1 MGSTATPS
9 GAAKSTT
16 VTPGQSVQSEQ
27 SSRCCWTKLFLGVGI
42 PLRLSHFMHIRLVL
56 YGLNTSYSPTCF
68 KLVQYV
74 NGAAVVVWGI
84 LFACA
89 LNRWCCRCLYAEQ
102 PYTHFKYHV
111 SCPTNFFTPQHN
123 FHSFHKLIAV
133 SNQHTRRRFWCWI
146 SLIPC

>member
-1 MGSTATPS
+1 MRPTLSRLSNDGEAKSRTGQSSKLGLMRHARLTLDRQDGFYCPPS

-102 PYTHFKYHV
+102 PWTEA
-111 SCPTNFFTPQHN
+111 CDQE
-123 FHSFHKLIAV
+123 
-133 SNQHTRRRFWCWI
+133 
-146 SLIPC
+146 